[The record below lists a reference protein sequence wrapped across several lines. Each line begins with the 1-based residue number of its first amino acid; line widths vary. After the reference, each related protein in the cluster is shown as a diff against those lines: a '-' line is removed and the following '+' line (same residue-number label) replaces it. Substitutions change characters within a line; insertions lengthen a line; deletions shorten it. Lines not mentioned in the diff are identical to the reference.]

1 MCLVFNAAMLRAVC
15 RNRKQRIAS
24 YSTGTTYI
32 RSYGTQFVPYQ
43 ADMRHISLDIP
54 LGLRYGVAADS
65 GIGAFMTTAS
75 RRRALEQ
82 TGLLHP
88 RPEAVTAPL
97 FDGRESF
104 FFALDKI
111 QVKYEMLR
119 SHVVDGLSATAAA
132 EQHGYSRAAF
142 YLITA
147 AFAEAGMPGLLDEPR
162 GRRGPLKLTPEMIE
176 FVASADPTLS
186 GAQLA
191 LEVEARFG
199 VRLHRRT
206 IERTRR

>member
-1 MCLVFNAAMLRAVC
+1 
-15 RNRKQRIAS
+15 
-24 YSTGTTYI
+24 
-32 RSYGTQFVPYQ
+32 
-43 ADMRHISLDIP
+43 
-54 LGLRYGVAADS
+54 
-65 GIGAFMTTAS
+65 MTTAS
-75 RRRALEQ
+75 RRRVLEQ

-97 FDGRESF
+97 FDGRNPF
-104 FFALDKI
+104 FLALDKV

-119 SHVVDGLSATAAA
+119 AHMADGASATAAA

-142 YLITA
+142 YLITT
-147 AFAEAGMPGLLDEPR
+147 AFDEAGMRGLLDEPR
-162 GRRGPLKLTPEMIE
+162 GRRGPLKLTPEVIE
-176 FVASADPTLS
+176 FIASADPTLS

-206 IERTRR
+206 IERSRR

>member
-1 MCLVFNAAMLRAVC
+1 MCVCDSAM
-15 RNRKQRIAS
+15 
-24 YSTGTTYI
+24 
-32 RSYGTQFVPYQ
+32 
-43 ADMRHISLDIP
+43 
-54 LGLRYGVAADS
+54 
-65 GIGAFMTTAS
+65 GAIMTTAT
-75 RRRALEQ
+75 RGRVLEQ
-82 TGLLHP
+82 AGLLHP
-88 RPEAVTAPL
+88 RPEAVAAPL

-104 FFALDKI
+104 FLALDKV

-119 SHVVDGLSATAAA
+119 THVVEGLSVTAAA

-147 AFAEAGMPGLLDEPR
+147 AFDEAGMRGLLDDPR
-162 GRRGPLKLTPEMIE
+162 GRRGPLKLTPEIIE

-206 IERTRR
+206 VERARR